1 MKENK
6 TAALSL
12 RLPADLMQLL
22 DERASA
28 EHLTRTDI
36 ALAALREYLGV
47 ATAPAA
53 FDKLDKVIELL
64 EVIAGNA
71 PQRKTAAPQRQ
82 TVQHIEATPRNT
94 ASGNEIQR
102 NTARAADPR
111 FHAVDP
117 EADAMIVRMSAEGA
131 GLADI
136 TNALNALGF
145 TSATGQEWTRS
156 RLRDYRHK
164 LRDSGL
170 LHG

>member
-53 FDKLDKVIELL
+53 SDKLDKVIELL

-71 PQRKTAAPQRQ
+71 P
-82 TVQHIEATPRNT
+82 
-94 ASGNEIQR
+94 QR

-164 LRDSGL
+164 LRDIGL
-170 LHG
+170 MNG

>member
-53 FDKLDKVIELL
+53 SDKLDRVIELL
-64 EVIAGNA
+64 ETIAGNA
-71 PQRKTAAPQRQ
+71 PQRKTAAPQRN
-82 TVQHIEATPRNT
+82 TP
-94 ASGNEIQR
+94 SGNEIQR

-170 LHG
+170 LNG

>member
-1 MKENK
+1 M
-6 TAALSL
+6 
-12 RLPADLMQLL
+12 
-22 DERASA
+22 
-28 EHLTRTDI
+28 
-36 ALAALREYLGV
+36 
-47 ATAPAA
+47 
-53 FDKLDKVIELL
+53 L

-164 LRDSGL
+164 LRDIGL
-170 LHG
+170 MNG

>member
-53 FDKLDKVIELL
+53 SDKLDKVIELL
-64 EVIAGNA
+64 ETIAGNA

-82 TVQHIEATPRNT
+82 TVQHAEATPRNT
-94 ASGNEIQR
+94 PSGNEIQR

-131 GLADI
+131 GWL
-136 TNALNALGF
+136 TLRMRSMRWALPVRPGRVDTQPPAGL
-145 TSATGQEWTRS
+145 SA
-156 RLRDYRHK
+156 
-164 LRDSGL
+164 
-170 LHG
+170 

>member
-22 DERASA
+22 DERASS

-53 FDKLDKVIELL
+53 SDKLDRVIELL
-64 EVIAGNA
+64 ETIAGNA
-71 PQRKTAAPQRQ
+71 TQRKTIAPQRQ
-82 TVQHIEATPRNT
+82 TVQHVEANQRNT
-94 ASGNEIQR
+94 PSGNEMQR
-102 NTARAADPR
+102 NTGRAADPR

-170 LHG
+170 LNG

>member
-53 FDKLDKVIELL
+53 SDKLDRVIELL
-64 EVIAGNA
+64 EPSPGMPHSVRQPHHSVRQCNTLKQHNVTRRQAMKYSVIRRE
-71 PQRKTAAPQRQ
+71 PPIL
-82 TVQHIEATPRNT
+82 VFMP
-94 ASGNEIQR
+94 
-102 NTARAADPR
+102 
-111 FHAVDP
+111 
-117 EADAMIVRMSAEGA
+117 
-131 GLADI
+131 
-136 TNALNALGF
+136 
-145 TSATGQEWTRS
+145 
-156 RLRDYRHK
+156 
-164 LRDSGL
+164 
-170 LHG
+170 

>member
-22 DERASA
+22 DERASS

-53 FDKLDKVIELL
+53 SDKLDRVIELL

-71 PQRKTAAPQRQ
+71 PQRKTAAPQSQ
-82 TVQHIEATPRNT
+82 TAQHVEATPRNT
-94 ASGNEIQR
+94 PSGIEMQR
-102 NTARAADPR
+102 NTTRAADPR

-164 LRDSGL
+164 LRDIGL
-170 LHG
+170 MNG

>member
-22 DERASA
+22 DERAST

-53 FDKLDKVIELL
+53 SDKLDKVIELL
-64 EVIAGNA
+64 EGNA

-82 TVQHIEATPRNT
+82 TVPHVEATPRNT
-94 ASGNEIQR
+94 PSGNEIQR

>member
-53 FDKLDKVIELL
+53 SDKLDRVIELL
-64 EVIAGNA
+64 ETIAGNA
-71 PQRKTAAPQRQ
+71 PQRKT
-82 TVQHIEATPRNT
+82 VQHAEATQRNT
-94 ASGNEIQR
+94 PSGNEIQR

-170 LHG
+170 LNG